1 MRETYQAA
9 SEELDDQI
17 RNLWVAVC
25 RAQEAYEDLSQ
36 WNEWLAQETT
46 FVGRLTVELSEA
58 AARAQVGVER
68 PCERQKTCPRV
79 SACFTGLGEA
89 LEKGMASD
97 CGNGGCEF
105 VENAVN
111 AVAEYNCAVMS
122 PNVGEEG
129 EVERS
134 LRSSSCWRSAWRWS
148 RWSMWV

>member
-17 RNLWVAVC
+17 RNRWVAVC

-68 PCERQKTCPRV
+68 PCER
-79 SACFTGLGEA
+79 
-89 LEKGMASD
+89 
-97 CGNGGCEF
+97 
-105 VENAVN
+105 
-111 AVAEYNCAVMS
+111 
-122 PNVGEEG
+122 
-129 EVERS
+129 
-134 LRSSSCWRSAWRWS
+134 
-148 RWSMWV
+148 